1 MANDQLLDG
10 MDVYDVDGAKIG
22 QVVRYNKKVGYFETL
37 GTFSGPRYIPF
48 LAIERIG
55 PSGAYLNVTRSVV
68 SDVYDHMPAVTPDLT
83 PEGKLTGGGT
93 VQSGRTGKM
102 VPLDADGLRVVK
114 EQIPFARALPV
125 LDAELKNLGTVEAY
139 DNGSGYM
146 RIEKDGFTVKDI
158 FLPVTS
164 VSYLDDEGI
173 HLSETKDTIM
183 TRFNRLPEI
192 ARTYFSR

>member
-1 MANDQLLDG
+1 MGENQILDG
-10 MDVYDVDGAKIG
+10 MDVYDVEGAKVG
-22 QVVRYNKKVGYFETL
+22 KVTRYNKNLGYFETL

-48 LAIERIG
+48 WAIETIG
-55 PSGAYLNVTRSVV
+55 PSGCYLNVTKSVV
-68 SDVYDHMPAVTPDLT
+68 SEVYGRMPAVTPDIT
-83 PEGKLTGGGT
+83 PEGKLGGSGK

-114 EQIPFARALPV
+114 EQIHAGTPV
-125 LDAELKNLGTVEAY
+125 LDADSKNLGSVEAY
-139 DNGSGYM
+139 DDDSGYM
-146 RIEKDGFTVKDI
+146 RIEKEGLTIKDI

-183 TRFNRLPEI
+183 TRFNRVPEI
-192 ARTYFSR
+192 ARSFFRA

>member
-1 MANDQLLDG
+1 MMGNDQLLDG
-10 MDVYDVDGAKIG
+10 MDVYDVEGAKIG
-22 QVVRYNKKVGYFETL
+22 QVVRYNKNLGYFETM

-48 LAIERIG
+48 WAIERIG
-55 PSGAYLNVTRSVV
+55 PAGTYLNVTRSVV
-68 SDVYDHMPAVTPDLT
+68 SEVYNHMPAVEPDVTPS
-83 PEGKLTGGGT
+83 GKLTGGGK

-102 VPLDADGLRVVK
+102 VPLDADGLKLVK
-114 EQIPFARALPV
+114 EQIHAGTPV

-139 DNGSGYM
+139 DDDSGYM
-146 RIEKDGFTVKDI
+146 RIEKEGITIKDI

-173 HLSETKDTIM
+173 HLAETKDTIM
-183 TRFNRLPEI
+183 HRFNRLPEV